1 MLALV
6 LTRVNVM
13 WVAWEVIIK
22 AEFLL
27 RAELVD
33 LMMCAA

>member
-6 LTRVNVM
+6 DIGVNVM
-13 WVAWEVIIK
+13 WVAMEVIIK
-22 AEFLL
+22 TVVWL

-33 LMMCAA
+33 PLLFAV